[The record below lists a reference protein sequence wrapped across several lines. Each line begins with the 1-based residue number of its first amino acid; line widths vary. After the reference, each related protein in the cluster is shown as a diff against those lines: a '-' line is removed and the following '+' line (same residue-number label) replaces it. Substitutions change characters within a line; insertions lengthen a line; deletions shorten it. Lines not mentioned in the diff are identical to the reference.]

1 MLGIAMCERD
11 HIGLWRSWGRLLS
24 PMCRKVSQRW
34 AWVRKSLIPLR
45 KLNWNCCGAKLYQQL
60 PWKCCWGSYCGCLHY
75 CEITNCRRI
84 LNWGDFV
91 CSFLPFFF
99 FNVDCCV
106 GQNKELLSARHLTSL
121 VWCFHTLS
129 CCASAYSHSFLL
141 PRCRLENQLLH
152 RKCVFVLGKKK
163 LEKMHQLSLSL
174 STSFQWTWGFVK

>member
-1 MLGIAMCERD
+1 MWERSYWPVKILRKAPEP
-11 HIGLWRSWGRLLS
+11 HV
-24 PMCRKVSQRW
+24 CRKVSQRW
-34 AWVRKSLIPLR
+34 VWVRKSLIPLR

-60 PWKCCWGSYCGCLHY
+60 PWKCCWGSCCGCLHY